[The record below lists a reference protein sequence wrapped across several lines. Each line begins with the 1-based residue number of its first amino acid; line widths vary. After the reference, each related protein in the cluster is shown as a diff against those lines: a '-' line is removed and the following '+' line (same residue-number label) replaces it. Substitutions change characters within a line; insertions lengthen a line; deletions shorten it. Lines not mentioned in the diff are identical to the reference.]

1 MNKIWLIIQ
10 REYWTRV
17 RKKSFLLT
25 TILAPLGMVLFFAV
39 SILVAVSGQTDRK
52 IVVIDDSGLYINKLE
67 DKNNLYFKYADT
79 TLAYMNEVYKNEG
92 YDGILYIPAPKNW
105 QTIRPE
111 YRSDGPLGSN
121 AKDHIARQ
129 LEKVTRN
136 ILIEKENVDKTSL
149 EKINNIDV
157 SLAEK
162 IIGQED
168 EKEASAEVGMVMGYI
183 LGFAIYIILLVYGT
197 MVMKGVA
204 EEKTSKVV
212 EIIISSVKP
221 FQLMMGKI
229 IGVGMVGLTQFLI
242 WGVMIV
248 VLQLVLVFAFADQLA
263 ELQALAN
270 DPALAGNA
278 PDQAKIAG
286 YVAAFQQINLV
297 QLFFIFLFYFFGG
310 YLLYGS
316 LYAAI
321 GSAAGDDVD
330 SNNSLSFI
338 VTIPIILSITIM
350 TAVVRDPSS
359 TMASFSSIFPLT
371 SPVVMPARLGFG
383 FDSLPELY
391 WQLPLSMVCLVLGF
405 TFTTWVAGRIYR
417 TGILMQGKKITLKDM
432 GMWLKG

>member
-25 TILAPLGMVLFFAV
+25 TLLAPLGIVAFMVV
-39 SILVAVSGQTDRK
+39 SVLVALSGQTDKR
-52 IVVIDDSGLYINKLE
+52 IVVIDETGLFKNKFE
-67 DKNNLYFKYADT
+67 DKNGFYFKYEDT
-79 TLAYMNEVYKNEG
+79 TLAYMNEVYKNLEF
-92 YDGILYIPAPKNW
+92 DGILYIPQPANW

-111 YRSDGPLGSN
+111 YRSESQLGAV
-121 AKDHIARQ
+121 AKSYVTNQIS
-129 LEKVTRN
+129 KVTRN
-136 ILIEKENVDKTSL
+136 ILIEQENIDKQAL

-157 SLAEK
+157 SLTQK
-162 IIGQED
+162 IIGENQD
-168 EKEASAEVGMVMGYI
+168 KQASAELGTALGYA

-197 MVMKGVA
+197 MVMKSVA

-242 WGVMIV
+242 WGLMIV

-297 QLFFIFLFYFFGG
+297 QLFFIFLFFLFGG
-310 YLLYGS
+310 
-316 LYAAI
+316 
-321 GSAAGDDVD
+321 
-330 SNNSLSFI
+330 
-338 VTIPIILSITIM
+338 
-350 TAVVRDPSS
+350 
-359 TMASFSSIFPLT
+359 
-371 SPVVMPARLGFG
+371 
-383 FDSLPELY
+383 
-391 WQLPLSMVCLVLGF
+391 
-405 TFTTWVAGRIYR
+405 
-417 TGILMQGKKITLKDM
+417 
-432 GMWLKG
+432 

>member
-25 TILAPLGMVLFFAV
+25 TLLAPLGMVAFFAI
-39 SILVAVSGQTDRK
+39 SILVAISGQTERK
-52 IVVIDDSGLYINKLE
+52 IVVIDDSGLFKNKLE
-67 DKNNLYFKYADT
+67 DASYLYFKYADT
-79 TLAYMNEVYKNEG
+79 SLAYMNEVYKNKG
-92 YDGILYIPAPKNW
+92 YDGILFIPAPKNW

-111 YRSDGPLGSN
+111 YRSDGPLGSV
-121 AKDHIARQ
+121 AKNHLTRQ

-136 ILIEKENVDKTSL
+136 ILIEKENVDKASL

-157 SLAEK
+157 AISEK

-168 EKEASAEVGMVMGYI
+168 DKEASAEVSMVMGYI

-229 IGVGMVGLTQFLI
+229 VGVGLVGLTQFVI
-242 WGVMIV
+242 WGVM
-248 VLQLVLVFAFADQLA
+248 LVIAQFVIVFAFAGQLA

-270 DPALAGNA
+270 DPALAAGQ
-278 PDQAKIAG
+278 PDQAEIAG

-297 QLFFIFLFYFFGG
+297 QLFFIFIFYFLGG

-359 TMASFSSIFPLT
+359 TMASIASIFPLT

-391 WQLPLSMVCLVLGF
+391 WQLPLSMVSLVLGF
-405 TFTTWVAGRIYR
+405 CFTTWLAGRIYR

>member
-25 TILAPLGMVLFFAV
+25 TLLAPLGMVAFFAI
-39 SILVAVSGQTDRK
+39 SILVAISGQTDRR
-52 IVVIDDSGLYINKLE
+52 IVVIDESGLFKNKLE
-67 DKNNLYFKYADT
+67 DASYLYFKYADT
-79 TLAYMNEVYKNEG
+79 SLAYMNEVYKNEG
-92 YDGILYIPAPKNW
+92 YDGILYLPAPKNW

-111 YRSDGPLGSN
+111 YRSDGPLGSV
-121 AKDHIARQ
+121 AKNHIARQ

-136 ILIEKENVDKTSL
+136 ILIEKENVDKNAL

-157 SLAEK
+157 AISEK

-168 EKEASAEVGMVMGYI
+168 DKEASAEVSMVMGYI

-229 IGVGMVGLTQFLI
+229 VGVGLVGLTQFVI
-242 WGVMIV
+242 WGIM
-248 VLQLVLVFAFADQLA
+248 LVIAQFVIVFAFAGQLA
-263 ELQALAN
+263 ELQALAS
-270 DPALAGNA
+270 DPALAAGQ
-278 PDQAKIAG
+278 PDQAEIAG

-297 QLFFIFLFYFFGG
+297 QLFFIFIFYFLGG

-359 TMASFSSIFPLT
+359 TMASIASIFPLT

-391 WQLPLSMVCLVLGF
+391 WQLPLSMVCLILGF
-405 TFTTWVAGRIYR
+405 AFTTWLAGRIYR

>member
-17 RKKSFLLT
+17 RKKSFLIT
-25 TILAPLGMVLFFAV
+25 TLLAPLGIVALFGI
-39 SILVAVSGQTDRK
+39 SMLVALSGQSDRR
-52 IVVIDDSGLYINKLE
+52 IVVIDESGEFTNKLE
-67 DKNNLYFKYADT
+67 DKNGLYFKYADT
-79 TLAYMNEVYKNEG
+79 TLAYMNEVYKNLE

-111 YRSDGPLGSN
+111 YRSDGSLGQV
-121 AKDHIARQ
+121 AKAHIAKQ
-129 LEKVTRN
+129 IEKVTRN
-136 ILIEKENVDKTSL
+136 ILIEQENVDKNAL

-157 SLAEK
+157 SVTEK

-168 EKEASAEVGMVMGYI
+168 EKEASAEVSMVMGYI

-229 IGVGMVGLTQFLI
+229 IGVGMVGLTQFVI
-242 WGVMIV
+242 WGILIV
-248 VLQLVLVFAFADQLA
+248 IAQFVIVLAFAGQLA
-263 ELQALAN
+263 DLQALAN
-270 DPALAGNA
+270 DPALAAGQPN
-278 PDQAKIAG
+278 QAEIAG

-297 QLFFIFLFYFFGG
+297 QLFFIFIFYFFGG

-359 TMASFSSIFPLT
+359 TLASFSSIFPLT

-391 WQLPLSMVCLVLGF
+391 WQLPLSMVMLVLGF
-405 TFTTWVAGRIYR
+405 CFTTWVAGRIYR